1 MGKGS
6 LLHREL
12 HRSGR
17 IGWLR
22 AAVLGS
28 DDGIVSV
35 ASLMI
40 GVAAANASRSAIL
53 VAGVAG
59 LVAGAMSMATGEY
72 VSVASQRDA
81 EHADIAR
88 ERREQMTDQV
98 GSELAELT
106 DIYIDRGVEPTVAG
120 TVATQLMAADPLGSH
135 LRDELGI
142 GESALARPTQA
153 AVVSALSFMVGG
165 LLPILVMLAA
175 PSNLR
180 AVAIAA
186 AALLL
191 LGFAGAAGAYAGAA
205 PRLRAAVRVTV
216 GGGLAMI
223 ATALIGTLIGAA
235 GL

>member
-1 MGKGS
+1 
-6 LLHREL
+6 
-12 HRSGR
+12 
-17 IGWLR
+17 
-22 AAVLGS
+22 
-28 DDGIVSV
+28 
-35 ASLMI
+35 
-40 GVAAANASRSAIL
+40 
-53 VAGVAG
+53 
-59 LVAGAMSMATGEY
+59 MSTATGEY

-142 GESALARPTQA
+142 GESALDRSTQA

-180 AVAIAA
+180 AVTIAA
-186 AALLL
+186 AALLF

-205 PRLRAAVRVTV
+205 PAFARLS
-216 GGGLAMI
+216 G
-223 ATALIGTLIGAA
+223 
-235 GL
+235 

>member
-1 MGKGS
+1 
-6 LLHREL
+6 
-12 HRSGR
+12 
-17 IGWLR
+17 
-22 AAVLGS
+22 
-28 DDGIVSV
+28 
-35 ASLMI
+35 MI

-88 ERREQMTDQV
+88 ERREQMTDHV

-180 AVAIAA
+180 AVTIAA
-186 AALLL
+186 AALLV
-191 LGFAGAAGAYAGAA
+191 LGVAGAAGAYAGAA
-205 PRLRAAVRVTV
+205 PRLRAALRVTV

-223 ATALIGTLIGAA
+223 ATALIGALIGAA

>member
-98 GSELAELT
+98 GSEEGRR
-106 DIYIDRGVEPTVAG
+106 RGGRSMTVNR
-120 TVATQLMAADPLGSH
+120 T
-135 LRDELGI
+135 R
-142 GESALARPTQA
+142 SALYSLVRFLGDAQA
-153 AVVSALSFMVGG
+153 VKHSRVSRR
-165 LLPILVMLAA
+165 LV
-175 PSNLR
+175 S
-180 AVAIAA
+180 
-186 AALLL
+186 
-191 LGFAGAAGAYAGAA
+191 
-205 PRLRAAVRVTV
+205 
-216 GGGLAMI
+216 
-223 ATALIGTLIGAA
+223 
-235 GL
+235 

>member
-1 MGKGS
+1 
-6 LLHREL
+6 
-12 HRSGR
+12 
-17 IGWLR
+17 
-22 AAVLGS
+22 
-28 DDGIVSV
+28 
-35 ASLMI
+35 MI

-59 LVAGAMSMATGEY
+59 LIAGAMSMATGEY

-81 EHADIAR
+81 EHGDIAR
-88 ERREQMTDQV
+88 ERREQMTDHV

-106 DIYIDRGVEPTVAG
+106 DIYIDRGVEPAVAG

-186 AALLL
+186 AALLF
-191 LGFAGAAGAYAGAA
+191 LGVAGAAGAYAGAA
-205 PRLRAAVRVTV
+205 PRLRAALRVTV

-223 ATALIGTLIGAA
+223 ATALIGGLIGAA

>member
-1 MGKGS
+1 
-6 LLHREL
+6 
-12 HRSGR
+12 
-17 IGWLR
+17 
-22 AAVLGS
+22 
-28 DDGIVSV
+28 
-35 ASLMI
+35 MI
-40 GVAAANASRSAIL
+40 GVAASNASRSAIL
-53 VAGVAG
+53 VAGIAG

-88 ERREQMTDQV
+88 ERREQMSDRV

-106 DIYIDRGVEPTVAG
+106 DIYVARGVEPTVAR

-142 GESALARPTQA
+142 GEGALARPAQA
-153 AVVSALSFMVGG
+153 AVVSALSFSVGG

-186 AALLL
+186 AALVF
-191 LGFAGAAGAYAGAA
+191 LGIAGAAGAYAGAA
-205 PRLRAAVRVTV
+205 PRLRAALRVTV
-216 GGGLAMI
+216 GGGLAMT
-223 ATALIGTLIGAA
+223 ATALIGALIGAA